1 MFDIHNYGSFIAATL
16 VFQAIPGA
24 GTIAIL
30 DSTARNGCAAG
41 MYSVLGTLAGDFLAM
56 VAAVAGLAAVMQA
69 NPILFLGLQW
79 FGAVYVFWMGAQ
91 LLLRSP
97 QNTTAVHSGAWT
109 AWSYFQRAL
118 IVSLTNPKVILFFV
132 AFFPLFLK
140 PQASAITLPA
150 MMLQVSVLS
159 LIYQTALVLVGNM
172 LAVRLQRWVHARQM
186 ATRLAGAILIGLSA
200 QLAASTR

>member
-1 MFDIHNYGSFIAATL
+1 MFDIQNYGSFIAATL

-30 DSTARNGCAAG
+30 YSTARNGRAAG

-97 QNTTAVHSGAWT
+97 QNTTAVPSGTWT
-109 AWSYFQRAL
+109 AWSYFRRAF

-150 MMLQVSVLS
+150 MMLHVSVLS

-186 ATRLAGAILIGLSA
+186 ATRLAGAILVGLSA